1 MEKNVLNLLQRD
13 EVFAKIKPFLSSCP
27 SKEWLMDH
35 LTTFEPTPTSSFY
48 CIYSG
53 HTVYKLTP
61 ASQYNGKEDFLN
73 DIFDRWVKA
82 VNNGE
87 FSVRTLVQGKKDY
100 RQLITIE
107 DEGNGVWVEKD
118 APQER
123 VSISFIGVPS
133 SFGRA

>member
-1 MEKNVLNLLQRD
+1 MDIITKYLLGEYDLDELISDYFNALLPYLPNDPNRD
-13 EVFAKIKPFLSSCP
+13 
-27 SKEWLMDH
+27 WLTKH
-35 LTTFEPTPTSSFY
+35 LR
-48 CIYSG
+48 
-53 HTVYKLTP
+53 YKDRTLYLK
-61 ASQYNGKEDFLN
+61 QGKENFLN